1 MAAKKSDLVK
11 TYLNRVGTKDQYY
24 MLLGN
29 TSNTLEAN
37 DTNDAAITMWKDSEI
52 AYKISRADTSA
63 VVQNYTWSRSNVY
76 IPWSS
81 VNTNESK
88 YYIYNKTNGI
98 VYLCLSNNILNRK
111 DLETKN
117 ASTIIPTHEFNVV
130 RYEDGYEW
138 LPLYKITPSLLK
150 FVSNNWIP
158 VVSLDDFFEN
168 ESLNKHN
175 QILEFCDEN
184 QGQTG
189 NCGIYFKN
197 NTSLPDSITGIDSA
211 FESGSLF
218 TTLTNIS
225 CRECFLLFE
234 DAESEFVAEFFGI
247 ETPTSTFA
255 IPTTKSKVK
264 KLIDNNTLSSVS
276 PYYWLYYANEYG
288 IEDGCI
294 ISCFIDLSNFTE
306 SQLYVTTANPDVN
319 IISTTG
325 SGGSIRLKTYTNS
338 LGEYVIEGIE
348 IISRGSN
355 YKDIKIEVPS
365 GILKNISSASLVS
378 SVEINLDSI
387 DGLGIDPV
395 KTLDARHVSTSAR
408 ISLTELQDS
417 EVTIPDS
424 INFYGIVKNP
434 EKRLTGETITVT
446 AGTTTGKYKSEVIST
461 VVSVIIDS
469 PPTIPIKN
477 DVIDS
482 IYNSNDTSIQ
492 INDVIVSENAES
504 GGFAGEVTTIKVK
517 SLDDRGVLNVNT
529 VTFEG
534 VDYDIVGYQL
544 PDLVFYS
551 GSTETVKKITSL
563 SVGSDL
569 QNTKYFNITT
579 ITAL

>member
-225 CRECFLLFE
+225 CRQCFLLFE

-378 SVEINLDSI
+378 SIEINLDSI

-504 GGFAGEVTTIKVK
+504 GGFAGEITTIKVK